1 MATGG
6 LPSVDAGELEP
17 MQAAAGVAG
26 HQQGAGGVGHKGG
39 DGGVGD
45 EEHLGGAIGVGRVP
59 EPDGVVIGAIGEA
72 PIAQHRQG
80 HHPALMSLE
89 DAFAG
94 SEKPSQGH
102 EKVHRKPFHV
112 MIDISLIFLIDHL
125 SRRRNLVNARTA
137 WFMMATRS
145 YYALE
150 S

>member
-6 LPSVDAGELEP
+6 LPSADARELEP
-17 MQAAAGVAG
+17 MQATA
-26 HQQGAGGVGHKGG
+26 
-39 DGGVGD
+39 GGVGD
-45 EEHLGGAIGVGRVP
+45 EEHLGGAIGVGRIP
-59 EPDGVVIGAIGEA
+59 EPDGVVIGARGE
-72 PIAQHRQG
+72 PSVAQHRQG
-80 HHPALMSLE
+80 PHRILMPLE

-102 EKVHRKPFHV
+102 EKVCRKPIHV
-112 MIDISLIFLIDHL
+112 MIDMSLIFLIDHQR
-125 SRRRNLVNARTA
+125 RRRNLVDVRTA

>member
-1 MATGG
+1 
-6 LPSVDAGELEP
+6 

-59 EPDGVVIGAIGEA
+59 EPEGVVIGARDEA
-72 PIAQHRQG
+72 SVVQDRQG
-80 HHPALMSLE
+80 THRILKPLE

-94 SEKPSQGH
+94 SGKPSQGH
-102 EKVHRKPFHV
+102 EKVRQKPFHV
-112 MIDISLIFLIDHL
+112 MIGKSLIFLVDHP
-125 SRRRNLVNARTA
+125 SRQRNLVDVRTA
-137 WFMMATRS
+137 GFMMATHS
-145 YYALE
+145 SYALE